1 MKYEAAN
8 RFFRMAM
15 TMAVAVVAT
24 AFAVQGASAKALSPV
39 GKWKT
44 IDDDTGK
51 PKSIVEIWE
60 RDGKLYGK
68 ILSLFRE
75 PDEDQDPV
83 CDKCEG
89 FRKDKRVIGMTFM
102 WGLSEDGDEWSGGKI
117 LDPDNGKIYRCYIEV
132 QDGGKKL
139 KVRGY
144 IGVSLFGRT
153 QYWPKVD

>member
-1 MKYEAAN
+1 MKRQTAGRTLRPVLAI
-8 RFFRMAM
+8 F
-15 TMAVAVVAT
+15 TLLVAVSFGA
-24 AFAVQGASAKALSPV
+24 QGAWAKALSPV

-51 PKSIVEIWE
+51 PKSIVEVWE
-60 RDGKLYGK
+60 RDGKIYGK
-68 ILSLFRE
+68 ILSLFRK
-75 PDEDQDPV
+75 PNEDQDPV

-89 FRKDKRVIGMTFM
+89 FRKDKRVIGMTII

-117 LDPDNGKIYRCYIEV
+117 LDPDNGKTYRCYIEV

-153 QYWPKVD
+153 QYWPRVD

>member
-1 MKYEAAN
+1 M
-8 RFFRMAM
+8 
-15 TMAVAVVAT
+15 VAIVILAIAFSTQT
-24 AFAVQGASAKALSPV
+24 AWAEALSPV

-60 RDGKLYGK
+60 RGGKVYGK
-68 ILSLFRE
+68 ILRLFRG
-75 PDEDQDPV
+75 PSEDQDPK

-89 FRKDKRVIGMTFM
+89 FRKDKRIIGMTIM
-102 WGLSEDGDEWSGGKI
+102 WGLSRDDDEWSGGKI

-132 QDGGKKL
+132 QEGGKKL

-144 IGVSLFGRT
+144 IGISLLGRT
-153 QYWPKVD
+153 QYWLKVDD